1 MSDGVDI
8 PNIAT
13 VNYKTYQLIR
23 QSQTEE
29 ERNKE
34 DLNDKKCAWLYVALK
49 KGFDNLNERDKKFAE
64 QYQKE
69 NLRYSL
75 HYIYKEWLFQFIE
88 QQKVKYG
95 LK

>member
-1 MSDGVDI
+1 MC
-8 PNIAT
+8 
-13 VNYKTYQLIR
+13 
-23 QSQTEE
+23 QTDEQ
-29 ERNKE
+29 RNEE

-49 KGFDNLNERDKKFAE
+49 KGFDNLSERDKKFAE

-88 QQKVKYG
+88 QQRIKYDV
-95 LK
+95 